1 MGVDVDLI
9 GFVGV
14 GLEETYGCRC
24 GILLAPML
32 GVVIYA
38 GLVSLKS
45 SSYPSPC
52 FSYSSEIIVLGGG
65 RGVWFASFSRK
76 LSEPEDGRYRPK
88 HVVLSLEW
96 YLCCRLKPATQ
107 IPLQPNYIE
116 TPTHVE
122 PRTIRPVW

>member
-1 MGVDVDLI
+1 MW
-9 GFVGV
+9 
-14 GLEETYGCRC
+14 
-24 GILLAPML
+24 
-32 GVVIYA
+32 
-38 GLVSLKS
+38 GLVSLTS

-96 YLCCRLKPATQ
+96 C
-107 IPLQPNYIE
+107 LQHRYHSN
-116 TPTHVE
+116 PTTSKLQHTLNQE
-122 PRTIRPVW
+122 QYDQCGNSTE